1 MLLRFLRRVLRV
13 AACLGHMIATGFLDV
28 VAPIVMTLATLGA
41 FFGLVSIS
49 L

>member
-1 MLLRFLRRVLRV
+1 MLLRFLRRALR
-13 AACLGHMIATGFLDV
+13 AAAWLGHMIATGFLDV
-28 VAPIVMTLATLGA
+28 VAPVVMTLATLGM